1 MKYVSA
7 RLTMGIIGSLMLAGF
22 GCSAVVYEYVSNPL
36 IKRIETQIFSAS
48 FTPAKDDA
56 SYFSSFMLEV
66 ENKSDASIEIDWNK
80 TLYLHDE
87 KNRGGFVFEG
97 IEPTQ
102 VREKSI
108 PNDVIPPK
116 TRFSK
121 QIFPLAKIA
130 LAEKKDH
137 TAGKDKPGLYG
148 GKLPPGE
155 NSILLAIQGPG
166 QLIRK
171 KISIVITE
179 LSK

>member
-1 MKYVSA
+1 MKYISV
-7 RLTMGIIGSLMLAGF
+7 RITIGFIASLMLAGF

-36 IKRIETQIFSAS
+36 IKRVETQIFSAS

-56 SYFSSFMLEV
+56 GYFSSFILEV
-66 ENKSDASIEIDWNK
+66 ENKLDTNIEIDWNK
-80 TLYLHDE
+80 TRYIHDE

-108 PNDVIPPK
+108 PNDVILPK

-130 LAEKKDH
+130 LAQKKDH

-148 GKLPPGE
+148 GKLPTGE
-155 NSILLAIQGPG
+155 NSILLSIQGPG
-166 QLIRK
+166 QSTRK